1 MVIYPMHIII
11 SKEQVIRTGNHCS
24 SPFMIH
30 EKNGFIHTGNCFK
43 GRKGGFD
50 KEKVVKT
57 IGEEQRDTWID
68 NMGRVHN

>member
-1 MVIYPMHIII
+1 
-11 SKEQVIRTGNHCS
+11 
-24 SPFMIH
+24 MIH